1 MCRVSWLQALLSRR
15 KIFFA
20 PNLSVIFVANPRV
33 ASMLIPVS
41 NLLGGTDATL
51 RLWPSEPL
59 FIDGGS
65 SNFIVRTRCQKA
77 LLLFWLLLSRP
88 FRRSPSGEIVIPHAR
103 HVFLRALV
111 WAHGG
116 QVALVEEGDLN
127 LDIAQL
133 SIPPRKQRLFLA
145 LISGFCGGVNSG
157 RFSAIAQCARGLRER
172 PENSWFWPE
181 RAATVYCL
189 GRIKFPREARRV
201 VCSVQSSS
209 IPTIA
214 EGDWIVALTADDS
227 DLLTA
232 QNRDCLKVARNL
244 VPVASSIFFR
254 AHPRSRLTLEDC
266 RALLPEHQIISA
278 DPHWLLEACES
289 RNVITSSAS
298 IVAIRRVAGLQTI
311 DCSVRSD

>member
-1 MCRVSWLQALLSRR
+1 MCRVSWLRATLSRR

-59 FIDGGS
+59 FIEGGS
-65 SNFIVRTRCQKA
+65 VNVRVRTRGQKA

-127 LDIAQL
+127 IDIADL
-133 SIPPRKQRLFLA
+133 MIPARKQRFFIA
-145 LISGFCGGVNSG
+145 LISGIRDGFNLGMY
-157 RFSAIAQCARGLRER
+157 SAIVQYARGLREC

-181 RAATVYCL
+181 QASKVYCL
-189 GRIKFPREARRV
+189 GRIEFPRQTRRV
-201 VCSVQSSS
+201 VCSVQSDS

-214 EGDWIVALTADDS
+214 EDEWILALTADDS
-227 DLLTA
+227 DLLA
-232 QNRDCLKVARNL
+232 ADNRNCLKVARNL

-266 RALLPEHQIISA
+266 RALLPEHQIVSA
-278 DPHWLLEACES
+278 DPRWLLEACES

-298 IVAIRRVAGLQTI
+298 IVAIRRAAGLQTI